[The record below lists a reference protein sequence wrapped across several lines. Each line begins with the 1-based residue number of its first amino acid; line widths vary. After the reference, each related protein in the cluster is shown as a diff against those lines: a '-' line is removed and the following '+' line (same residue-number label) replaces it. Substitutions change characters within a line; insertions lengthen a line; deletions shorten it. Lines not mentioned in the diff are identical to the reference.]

1 MRRLRRRLFAA
12 LDVARRSS
20 FEATAA
26 EADARLHRLDE
37 ADSLHTR
44 DLDALRD
51 AVARLEQRLDRL
63 DRRAPTSDETAD
75 HGVDVYGLDGSL
87 RHVLH
92 RVERLERVESSD
104 DRPASRRLTFVTS
117 VSPVDL
123 DRQERAIAS
132 WLRYG
137 DVVSL
142 NGTEERA
149 AIRSSLRSRPRSPLE
164 DMDFVEVAET
174 AVAEVGRPFVYIDS
188 FLDYIDDHASDDR
201 AFVIINSDIVV
212 QFDDLVEDGRL
223 GEQLVDLLDIGP
235 IFGSRVEVHEEGLE
249 PVDSERFLTDGTYYW
264 GFDYFIV
271 TGQQVA
277 ELGRHRFI
285 FGQPWWDYY
294 LPHHL
299 LSTGALIYLENPVAL
314 HVEHP
319 ARWNTASFE
328 RLARRFEAYCVA
340 IGHEH
345 DADLD
350 AQEICHEI
358 RRTSTRVRLP
368 RPSTARRS
376 AT

>member
-1 MRRLRRRLFAA
+1 MRGLRRRLFAA
-12 LDVARRSS
+12 LDVARGSS
-20 FEATAA
+20 LEATAA
-26 EADARLHRLDE
+26 HADARLHRLDE
-37 ADSLHTR
+37 ADSLRTS
-44 DLDALRD
+44 DVDALRD
-51 AVARLEQRLDRL
+51 AIARLEQRLDRL
-63 DRRAPTSDETAD
+63 DRRAPTSDDSAD

-92 RVERLERVESSD
+92 RVERLESGE
-104 DRPASRRLTFVTS
+104 DRPASRRLTFLTS

-132 WLRYG
+132 WLRHG

-142 NGTEERA
+142 NGAEERA
-149 AIRSSLRSRPRSPLE
+149 GIRSSLRARATSPLN
-164 DMDFVEVAET
+164 DVDFVEVEET

-188 FLDYIDDHASDDR
+188 FLDYIDDHAGDDR

-212 QFDDLVEDGRL
+212 RFDDLIDDGQL

-264 GFDYFIV
+264 GFDFFIV
-271 TGQQVA
+271 TGEHVA

-299 LSTGALIYLENPVAL
+299 LSQGAVVYLENPVAL
-314 HVEHP
+314 HVEHA

-340 IGHEH
+340 IGHERH
-345 DADLD
+345 DDLD

-358 RRTSTRVRLP
+358 RRGSTRVRLP

-376 AT
+376 TT